1 MQKRQRKQRG
11 LDSAQPWV
19 VVVVG
24 GRAPFDLLC
33 VGVQLG
39 LTFLVL
45 EEGQAA
51 LLSKKDWAVL
61 VDGPSVFILCS

>member
-1 MQKRQRKQRG
+1 MARILLSLG
-11 LDSAQPWV
+11 WGWG
-19 VVVVG
+19 G